1 MAGHQSHEYSVTA
14 RIWHFESKLRAGE
27 LLTVGPREASKP
39 NKNRFCGSYT
49 LSSRLKAACERIVEL
64 WNHVKRLKC
73 VLLFSARTVEA
84 KVFTRHVMH
93 VYVLALSA

>member
-1 MAGHQSHEYSVTA
+1 
-14 RIWHFESKLRAGE
+14 
-27 LLTVGPREASKP
+27 
-39 NKNRFCGSYT
+39 
-49 LSSRLKAACERIVEL
+49 VEL
-64 WNHVKRLKC
+64 WNRVKRLKC